1 MLKFDK
7 ISTDVICL
15 SVTTVQALLHA
26 PTGATEIYLYA
37 QLHGTAELET
47 LCREFD
53 LSDEQVRD
61 AINFLR
67 NERLLRI
74 ARVSAGFDDED
85 AEQIDESPAQDAQP
99 TVKPRRAVSL
109 NQEIIPDASPAQSS
123 EPDPQTRPAAQDRQ
137 AVYSDAEF
145 NDSLQRLFSDR
156 LLTMSDLKGIYE
168 CCDVYGL
175 PKGVVLFA
183 AEHAIGVHQRGNRL
197 PIRYIQSIAREWAE
211 NDIKSVEDAQ
221 TFLTMQSGA
230 NRDVREILSK
240 LGQRRQPTNEERKL
254 YEKWTGEWGY
264 SHAAVLEAC
273 ALTASAS
280 SPSMKYLDGILR
292 NLHEQEKDSVVT
304 KSGMN
309 EHIKRSEDD
318 DASMK
323 KLLAQLGAYS
333 QSITPELRRL
343 YRRWTAE
350 GFDQA
355 ALEFAFGH
363 AAIKGRGTLEYI
375 STLLDDWG
383 SRGLY
388 KADDILADL
397 SLNKKRAARIRDIL
411 RKAGVSRAPAD
422 GDYEMYD
429 KYAAVMDSDVISFA
443 AELAYG
449 SNSPLRTMVNILERW
464 QNAGV
469 KNIEQARAQ
478 DEAHR
483 AQNQQNTRGRRAPHS
498 EARERDYT
506 GGELESRVPGAV
518 SSRRRKL

>member
-15 SVTTVQALLHA
+15 SVTTVQTLLHA

-53 LSDEQVRD
+53 LSDDQIRE

-67 NERLLRI
+67 GERLLRI
-74 ARVSAGFDDED
+74 ARVSEDFDSDEP
-85 AEQIDESPAQDAQP
+85 EQQSEPPKQS
-99 TVKPRRAVSL
+99 PRRSVSL
-109 NQEIIPDASPAQSS
+109 SPKSAPEPTPEPAPKPAKEAQS
-123 EPDPQTRPAAQDRQ
+123 EPKPEAPKAQS
-137 AVYSDAEF
+137 VYSDAEF
-145 NDSLQRLFSDR
+145 NNSLQRLFSDR
-156 LLTMSDLKGIYE
+156 LLTMADLKGIYE

-175 PKGVVLFA
+175 SKNVVLFA
-183 AEHAIGVHQRGNRL
+183 AEHAIGAHQRGNRL
-197 PIRYIQSIAREWAE
+197 PIRYLQSIAREWAE
-211 NDIKSVEDAQ
+211 NDIKSIEDAQ
-221 TFLTMQSGA
+221 TFLTMKSGA
-230 NRDVREILSK
+230 NRDVREVLSK
-240 LGQRRQPTNEERKL
+240 LGQRRQPTDEERKL

-292 NLHEQEKDSVVT
+292 NLRDQEKESVVT
-304 KSGMN
+304 KNGMN

-318 DASMK
+318 DVNMK

-383 SRGLY
+383 GRGLY

-411 RKAGVSRAPAD
+411 RKAGVSRAPTE

-429 KYAAVMDSDVISFA
+429 KYAAHMDSDVISFA
-443 AELAYG
+443 AELSYG
-449 SNSPLRTMVNILERW
+449 SNSPLRTMINILDRW
-464 QNAGV
+464 ESVGV
-469 KNIEQARAQ
+469 KNIEQARSQ
-478 DEAHR
+478 DEAHK
-483 AQNQQNTRGRRAPHS
+483 AQNQQNNRGRRSSHS
-498 EARERDYT
+498 EAREREYS
-506 GGELESRVPGAV
+506 EIESHVPGAV
-518 SSRRRKL
+518 SNRRRKL

>member
-74 ARVSAGFDDED
+74 AHVSASFDDED
-85 AEQIDESPAQDAQP
+85 AEQIDELPAQDAQP
-99 TVKPRRAVSL
+99 TAKPRRAVSL
-109 NQEIIPDASPAQSS
+109 NQESVPDASPAQSS
-123 EPDPQTRPAAQDRQ
+123 EPDPQTEPAAQDRQ
-137 AVYSDAEF
+137 TVYSDAEF

-175 PKGVVLFA
+175 PKSVVLFA

-240 LGQRRQPTNEERKL
+240 LGQRRQPTDEERKL

-280 SPSMKYLDGILR
+280 SPR
-292 NLHEQEKDSVVT
+292 NT
-304 KSGMN
+304 P
-309 EHIKRSEDD
+309 
-318 DASMK
+318 
-323 KLLAQLGAYS
+323 
-333 QSITPELRRL
+333 QS
-343 YRRWTAE
+343 
-350 GFDQA
+350 
-355 ALEFAFGH
+355 
-363 AAIKGRGTLEYI
+363 
-375 STLLDDWG
+375 
-383 SRGLY
+383 
-388 KADDILADL
+388 
-397 SLNKKRAARIRDIL
+397 
-411 RKAGVSRAPAD
+411 
-422 GDYEMYD
+422 
-429 KYAAVMDSDVISFA
+429 
-443 AELAYG
+443 
-449 SNSPLRTMVNILERW
+449 
-464 QNAGV
+464 
-469 KNIEQARAQ
+469 ARAGKRQ
-478 DEAHR
+478 RSDKERHER
-483 AQNQQNTRGRRAPHS
+483 THKAQRR
-498 EARERDYT
+498 
-506 GGELESRVPGAV
+506 
-518 SSRRRKL
+518 RRRKHEKASRSARRIFSKHNSGASQIIPQMDGRRLRSGRSRICIRARRHKRQRNSRIHQHSARRLGQPRSL

>member
-74 ARVSAGFDDED
+74 AHVSASFDDED
-85 AEQIDESPAQDAQP
+85 AEQIDELPAQDAQP
-99 TVKPRRAVSL
+99 TAKPRRAVSL
-109 NQEIIPDASPAQSS
+109 NQESVPDASPAQSS
-123 EPDPQTRPAAQDRQ
+123 EPDPQTEPAAQDRQ
-137 AVYSDAEF
+137 TVYSDAEF
-145 NDSLQRLFSDR
+145 NDRLQRLFSDR

-175 PKGVVLFA
+175 PKSVVLFA

-240 LGQRRQPTNEERKL
+240 LGQRRQPTDEERKL

-280 SPSMKYLDGILR
+280 SPSMSFADYTADGRQKASIRPLS
-292 NLHEQEKDSVVT
+292 NLH
-304 KSGMN
+304 SG
-309 EHIKRSEDD
+309 
-318 DASMK
+318 
-323 KLLAQLGAYS
+323 
-333 QSITPELRRL
+333 TP
-343 YRRWTAE
+343 
-350 GFDQA
+350 
-355 ALEFAFGH
+355 
-363 AAIKGRGTLEYI
+363 
-375 STLLDDWG
+375 
-383 SRGLY
+383 
-388 KADDILADL
+388 
-397 SLNKKRAARIRDIL
+397 
-411 RKAGVSRAPAD
+411 P
-422 GDYEMYD
+422 
-429 KYAAVMDSDVISFA
+429 
-443 AELAYG
+443 
-449 SNSPLRTMVNILERW
+449 
-464 QNAGV
+464 
-469 KNIEQARAQ
+469 
-478 DEAHR
+478 
-483 AQNQQNTRGRRAPHS
+483 
-498 EARERDYT
+498 
-506 GGELESRVPGAV
+506 
-518 SSRRRKL
+518 